1 MAVVDNQIN
10 KRLRF
15 GYDVGKGYVVGE
27 EEVQNFITHMIDNKR
42 IATELRTKTMEGR
55 TEILKSLGTYLSVI
69 FLFGHVPTRSRRIEF
84 STPSSPVSCFFYRCS
99 STFVSVLMTSLQL
112 GFGLRICRCPP
123 TSIFHVLITTS
134 SSLFLS
140 TWPNHLP
147 VHASHLI
154 QFLGASRTRTA
165 TSLQFCRAVQEAC

>member
-55 TEILKSLGTYLSVI
+55 TEILKSLGTYLCVS
-69 FLFGHVPTRSRRIEF
+69 P
-84 STPSSPVSCFFYRCS
+84 STSPK
-99 STFVSVLMTSLQL
+99 
-112 GFGLRICRCPP
+112 
-123 TSIFHVLITTS
+123 
-134 SSLFLS
+134 
-140 TWPNHLP
+140 
-147 VHASHLI
+147 SHR
-154 QFLGASRTRTA
+154 F
-165 TSLQFCRAVQEAC
+165 